1 MTAITN
7 DSETEQQ
14 AVITSP
20 LPVMTMRQPVI
31 TANMKDTNVVIRCT
45 SNNVATTF
53 QSLIEKGVKMRVRK
67 LQMGQQDG
75 FGSFCIR
82 SKGSTSLVW
91 SQLLVLRAVWA
102 LLWAVRS
109 SKSLFHRQMCKCCCW
124 SSSTWTIMYK
134 MIWTMRWRSTKARIQ
149 RNVWWKPFADR
160 QKLNVL
166 NQYLE

>member
-7 DSETEQQ
+7 DRETEQQ

-45 SNNVATTF
+45 SKNVATTF

-67 LQMGQQDG
+67 LQMGEQDG

-91 SQLLVLRAVWA
+91 SQLLVLRAVCGRYYGLSEA
-102 LLWAVRS
+102 L
-109 SKSLFHRQMCKCCCW
+109 SLCFTDRCA
-124 SSSTWTIMYK
+124 SAAAG
-134 MIWTMRWRSTKARIQ
+134 RLARG
-149 RNVWWKPFADR
+149 RLCAR
-160 QKLNVL
+160 
-166 NQYLE
+166 

>member
-7 DSETEQQ
+7 DRGTEQQ

-31 TANMKDTNVVIRCT
+31 TANMKDTNVGIRCT

-75 FGSFCIR
+75 FSARFVFAQ
-82 SKGSTSLVW
+82 KAP
-91 SQLLVLRAVWA
+91 QA
-102 LLWAVRS
+102 L
-109 SKSLFHRQMCKCCCW
+109 FG
-124 SSSTWTIMYK
+124 
-134 MIWTMRWRSTKARIQ
+134 
-149 RNVWWKPFADR
+149 RNS
-160 QKLNVL
+160 
-166 NQYLE
+166 

>member
-1 MTAITN
+1 MY
-7 DSETEQQ
+7 
-14 AVITSP
+14 
-20 LPVMTMRQPVI
+20 
-31 TANMKDTNVVIRCT
+31 K
-45 SNNVATTF
+45 NVATTF

-109 SKSLFHRQMCKCCCW
+109 SKSLFHRQLCQFCCW
-124 SSSTWTIMYK
+124 SSSTWTIMC
-134 MIWTMRWRSTKARIQ
+134 TMRWRTGKFKGSTEAR
-149 RNVWWKPFADR
+149 RDVWWKAFADH
-160 QKLNVL
+160 QKLNSL
-166 NQYLE
+166 NRYVNLKVVNPKRRTISKPSG

>member
-7 DSETEQQ
+7 DRGTEQQ
-14 AVITSP
+14 VVITSL

-45 SNNVATTF
+45 SKNVATTF

-91 SQLLVLRAVWA
+91 WQLLVLRAVWA
-102 LLWAVRS
+102 LWAVRS

-124 SSSTWTIMYK
+124 SSSTWTIMCK
-134 MIWTMRWRSTKARIQ
+134 MRWTMRWRTGKFKGSTEARIQ
-149 RNVWWKPFADR
+149 RHVW
-160 QKLNVL
+160 
-166 NQYLE
+166 

>member
-7 DSETEQQ
+7 DRETEQQ

-31 TANMKDTNVVIRCT
+31 TANMKDTNMVIRCT
-45 SNNVATTF
+45 RMATTF

-82 SKGSTSLVW
+82 
-91 SQLLVLRAVWA
+91 
-102 LLWAVRS
+102 
-109 SKSLFHRQMCKCCCW
+109 
-124 SSSTWTIMYK
+124 
-134 MIWTMRWRSTKARIQ
+134 
-149 RNVWWKPFADR
+149 
-160 QKLNVL
+160 
-166 NQYLE
+166 

>member
-82 SKGSTSLVW
+82 SK
-91 SQLLVLRAVWA
+91 A
-102 LLWAVRS
+102 L
-109 SKSLFHRQMCKCCCW
+109 FG
-124 SSSTWTIMYK
+124 
-134 MIWTMRWRSTKARIQ
+134 
-149 RNVWWKPFADR
+149 RNS
-160 QKLNVL
+160 
-166 NQYLE
+166 